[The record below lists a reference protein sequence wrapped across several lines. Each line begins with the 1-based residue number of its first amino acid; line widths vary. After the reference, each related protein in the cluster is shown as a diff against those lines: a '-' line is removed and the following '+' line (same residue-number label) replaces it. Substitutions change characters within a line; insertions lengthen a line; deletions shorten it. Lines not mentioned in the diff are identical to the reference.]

1 MELALAA
8 CDRSCGLTMHI
19 NKVHSVRT
27 LALVARDLG
36 EDEDWL
42 ADIAIDLEPEDGLI
56 WVYDP
61 EHEGGTMAFS
71 DFGIESLRN
80 LIDIHRRPEK

>member
-1 MELALAA
+1 MELARAV
-8 CDRSCGLTMHI
+8 DHRNRGLTMQV

-36 EDEDWL
+36 EDADWL
-42 ADIAIDLEPEDGLI
+42 ADIAIDMEPEDGLI

-61 EHEGGTMAFS
+61 QHEEGTMAFTEC
-71 DFGIESLRN
+71 GVESLCN
-80 LIDIHRRPEK
+80 LIEIHRGTTK

>member
-1 MELALAA
+1 MPAF
-8 CDRSCGLTMHI
+8 DNRHRRLTMHI

-36 EDEDWL
+36 EDVDWL

-61 EHEGGTMAFS
+61 EHPDGTMAFS
-71 DFGIESLRN
+71 EFGIESLRN
-80 LIDIHRRPEK
+80 LIEIHRSTTK

>member
-1 MELALAA
+1 MQVNE
-8 CDRSCGLTMHI
+8 
-19 NKVHSVRT
+19 VHSVRT

-36 EDEDWL
+36 EDVDWL

-61 EHEGGTMAFS
+61 EHPDATMAFTE
-71 DFGIESLRN
+71 FGIESLCN
-80 LIDIHRRPEK
+80 LIEIHRSTTK